1 MLFFFFLLPSGNSG
15 DQIKAVGPADLLSPE
30 RSVAAEH
37 QSSSVWSLA
46 ALSMF
51 VLLLQVE
58 GKSSIILTFKQLIA
72 EEGPWG
78 LTKGLSARII
88 SATPSTIVIVVG
100 YETLK
105 KLSLRPELVDSR
117 HW

>member
-1 MLFFFFLLPSGNSG
+1 M
-15 DQIKAVGPADLLSPE
+15 DVIRTRV
-30 RSVAAEH
+30 
-37 QSSSVWSLA
+37 
-46 ALSMF
+46 
-51 VLLLQVE
+51 QVE
-58 GKSSIILTFKQLIA
+58 GKSSIVLTFRQLMA

-78 LTKGLSARII
+78 LMKGLSARII

-100 YETLK
+100 YESLK

>member
-1 MLFFFFLLPSGNSG
+1 MLPSGNSG
-15 DQIKAVGPADLLSPE
+15 DQIKAVELADLLSPE
-30 RSVAAEH
+30 CSVAAEH

-51 VLLLQVE
+51 VLPLQVE

>member
-1 MLFFFFLLPSGNSG
+1 MPFLLPSSGNSG
-15 DQIKAVGPADLLSPE
+15 DQIKAVGLADLSSPE
-30 RSVAAEH
+30 SSVAAEP

-51 VLLLQVE
+51 FLALQVE

>member
-1 MLFFFFLLPSGNSG
+1 
-15 DQIKAVGPADLLSPE
+15 V
-30 RSVAAEH
+30 
-37 QSSSVWSLA
+37 
-46 ALSMF
+46 
-51 VLLLQVE
+51 
-58 GKSSIILTFKQLIA
+58 LTFKQLMA

-105 KLSLRPELVDSR
+105 KLSLRPELMDSR

>member
-1 MLFFFFLLPSGNSG
+1 M
-15 DQIKAVGPADLLSPE
+15 
-30 RSVAAEH
+30 AAATA
-37 QSSSVWSLA
+37 ST
-46 ALSMF
+46 
-51 VLLLQVE
+51 
-58 GKSSIILTFKQLIA
+58 LTNPMDVIRARVQLIA